1 MCYLGLE
8 VSLLAHH
15 RCRGLTQLAVSSLG
29 VIVQQ
34 RYHHIQN
41 EVLLELLVDL
51 QLLFVELFLRQQ
63 RALVLRYL
71 VDELLFDF
79 EECLQGNKIALFLK
93 LVEEARKDVLV
104 VLAIYYL
111 FEETGKIVDDRI
123 LLLALKL
130 LEDPWSEH
138 DLRLLVDDCLQS
150 LQAQEPEIRI
160 WLLHELLY
168 EYLHGHVIQIVGS
181 ACLLGL

>member
-1 MCYLGLE
+1 MCYLVLE
-8 VSLLAHH
+8 VSFVAQH
-15 RCRGLTQLAVSSLG
+15 RCRGLTHLPDGRLG

-71 VDELLFDF
+71 VDELLFNF
-79 EECLQGNKIALFLK
+79 EQGLQSNEIALLLK
-93 LVEEARKDVLV
+93 FVEEAGKDVLV

-130 LEDPWSEH
+130 LEDPCQ
-138 DLRLLVDDCLQS
+138 R
-150 LQAQEPEIRI
+150 
-160 WLLHELLY
+160 
-168 EYLHGHVIQIVGS
+168 
-181 ACLLGL
+181 